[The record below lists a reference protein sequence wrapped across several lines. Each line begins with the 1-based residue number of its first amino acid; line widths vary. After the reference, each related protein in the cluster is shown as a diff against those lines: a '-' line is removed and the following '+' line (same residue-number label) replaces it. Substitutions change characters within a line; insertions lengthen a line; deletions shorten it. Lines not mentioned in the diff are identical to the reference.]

1 MDSVNTTIDN
11 IHLATH
17 LVYTAGN
24 LAYRM
29 RGQGLTIDTKT
40 SISDVVT
47 QADRAAEEYVT
58 STLIQQRPDDS
69 VLGEEG
75 TLRLRES
82 GTRWTID
89 PVDGTYNF
97 ANNFELSL
105 IHI

>member
-1 MDSVNTTIDN
+1 MNTTIDN

-58 STLIQQRPDDS
+58 STPVSYTHLTLPTIYS
-69 VLGEEG
+69 V
-75 TLRLRES
+75 
-82 GTRWTID
+82 
-89 PVDGTYNF
+89 
-97 ANNFELSL
+97 
-105 IHI
+105 